1 MQIALGNQH
10 TCALLSSGGVK
21 CWGQGVNGQL
31 GIGSYAGKST
41 PTTLTTLTSSVTQ
54 IVAGAYHNCA
64 LLSSGGVKCWG
75 DNPFG
80 QPGDGTTITSTT
92 PKAIS
97 TLTAGVTQLAAGEMH
112 TCALLSTGGVKCWGY
127 NDFGQLGDG
136 TTASK
141 NIPTDLLTLTSGVTQ
156 IAAMGYNTCA
166 LLSSGGVK
174 CWGRGDSGQIGDGGT
189 TAKKTPTILPTLT
202 SGVTPIATGGG
213 FTCALLS
220 TGGIMCWGW
229 NVSGQLGDGT
239 TTDSST
245 PTSLST
251 LTAGV
256 TQIGLGSA
264 HSCAILSSGGVKCW
278 GENSSNELGDGTTT
292 NRSTPVDITI
302 F

>member
-1 MQIALGNQH
+1 MTQIAAGGGH
-10 TCALLSSGGVK
+10 TCALLSSGGV
-21 CWGQGVNGQL
+21 Q
-31 GIGSYAGKST
+31 
-41 PTTLTTLTSSVTQ
+41 
-54 IVAGAYHNCA
+54 
-64 LLSSGGVKCWG
+64 CWG
-75 DNPFG
+75 DNYFG
-80 QPGDGTTITSTT
+80 QIGDGTGENRTT
-92 PKAIS
+92 P
-97 TLTAGVTQLAAGEMH
+97 TA
-112 TCALLSTGGVKCWGY
+112 LS
-127 NDFGQLGDG
+127 
-136 TTASK
+136 
-141 NIPTDLLTLTSGVTQ
+141 TLTSGVTQ
-156 IAAMGYNTCA
+156 
-166 LLSSGGVK
+166 
-174 CWGRGDSGQIGDGGT
+174 
-189 TAKKTPTILPTLT
+189 
-202 SGVTPIATGGG
+202 IATGGG

-256 TQIGLGSA
+256 TQIGLGGA

>member
-1 MQIALGNQH
+1 
-10 TCALLSSGGVK
+10 VD
-21 CWGQGVNGQL
+21 
-31 GIGSYAGKST
+31 KST

-80 QPGDGTTITSTT
+80 QLGDGTTITSTT
-92 PKAIS
+92 PKTIS
-97 TLTAGVTQLAAGEMH
+97 TLTAGVTQLAAGDMH
-112 TCALLSTGGVKCWGY
+112 TCALLSTGGVKCWGDNY
-127 NDFGQLGDG
+127 FGQIGDG
-136 TTASK
+136 TGENRTTPTALS
-141 NIPTDLLTLTSGVTQ
+141 TLTSGVTQ
-156 IAAMGYNTCA
+156 IAI
-166 LLSSGGVK
+166 GG
-174 CWGRGDSGQIGDGGT
+174 S
-189 TAKKTPTILPTLT
+189 
-202 SGVTPIATGGG
+202 

-220 TGGIMCWGW
+220 TGGIKCWGW

-256 TQIGLGSA
+256 TQIGLGGA

-292 NRSTPVDITI
+292 NRSTPVDISI